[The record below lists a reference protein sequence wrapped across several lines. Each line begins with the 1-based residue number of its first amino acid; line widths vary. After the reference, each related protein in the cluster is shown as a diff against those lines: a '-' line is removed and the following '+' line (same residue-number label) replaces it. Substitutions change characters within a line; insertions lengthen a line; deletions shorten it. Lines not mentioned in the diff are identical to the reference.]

1 MDPQSSAEMRARL
14 RQWRQEHP
22 QASFDEIEDAVQAE
36 VARWQ
41 AQLVADVIQGA
52 PPTEP
57 PGAEAARGA
66 EEAEEEA
73 DTAPRCASCG
83 ERMQRGGRRRR
94 EVLSRMGQP
103 IRLERDYYVCPACGA
118 GLFPPR

>member
-1 MDPQSSAEMRARL
+1 MESPADAEMQARL
-14 RQWRQEHP
+14 QQWRQEHP
-22 QASFDEIEDAVQAE
+22 RASFDEIEDAVQVE

-41 AQLVADVIQGA
+41 AQLVANVIQGGSLA
-52 PPTEP
+52 GPAVGADGDPP
-57 PGAEAARGA
+57 
-66 EEAEEEA
+66 
-73 DTAPRCASCG
+73 DTAPAPSCASCG